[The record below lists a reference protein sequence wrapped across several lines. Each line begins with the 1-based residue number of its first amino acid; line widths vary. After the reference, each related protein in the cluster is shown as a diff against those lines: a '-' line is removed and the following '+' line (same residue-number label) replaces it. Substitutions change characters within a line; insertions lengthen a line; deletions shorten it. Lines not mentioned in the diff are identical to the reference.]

1 MTFLDFYRSRVG
13 RRVLLYHAMALAA
26 GVIALILG
34 LGDGHVD
41 VSIARWFFDDARR
54 AFPLSNQ
61 WLLKTIMHD
70 MARTTSVI
78 VAFALM
84 GLTATS
90 CIARQL
96 RALRAHRD
104 ALLFVS
110 IAMLAAVATVGAL
123 KHFSSHACPWSLV
136 IFGGSATYHPLL
148 GARAAAT
155 EALAGCFPAAHP
167 LTGYA
172 WLAVGFA
179 LYPTARR
186 RAWQA
191 WAVAFG
197 LGTLFGG
204 VQIVRGAHFLS
215 HVLWSAWVVWGVNLA
230 LLALDSYWP
239 ALRRHAPA
247 TSRADPA
254 EPGSARRA
262 ASYLCRLP

>member
-13 RRVLLYHAMALAA
+13 RRVLLYHGMALAA

-34 LGDGHVD
+34 LGDGRVD
-41 VSIARWFFDDARR
+41 LSIARWFFDDVRR

-61 WLLKTIMHD
+61 WLLKTLLHD
-70 MARTTSVI
+70 TARTTSVI
-78 VAFALM
+78 AAFALV

-90 CIARQL
+90 CVTRQL
-96 RALRAHRD
+96 RAVRAHRD

-110 IAMLAAVATVGAL
+110 IAMLAAVVTVGAF
-123 KHFSSHACPWSLV
+123 KHFSSHGCPWSLA

-148 GARAAAT
+148 GPHAAAT
-155 EALAGCFPAAHP
+155 EVAGCFPAAHP

-179 LYPTARR
+179 LYPIARR

-204 VQIVRGAHFLS
+204 VQIARGAHFLS